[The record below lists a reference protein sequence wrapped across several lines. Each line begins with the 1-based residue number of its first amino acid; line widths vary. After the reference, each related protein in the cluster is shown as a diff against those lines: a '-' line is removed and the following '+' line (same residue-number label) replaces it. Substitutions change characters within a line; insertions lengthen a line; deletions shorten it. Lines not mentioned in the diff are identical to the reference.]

1 MGRHER
7 QRGRHMEGEM
17 RPDAEAATVD
27 SPGEHVDPAEQL
39 IRDGAHREA
48 ATCCARTHGAVL
60 GRLCMA
66 LLGRQADAEEAL
78 QETLLQAYRAMP
90 GYRAEGTVRAWLF
103 GIARRVCARRLEAR
117 VQGARRLQLVHD
129 ADRPAALPDALV
141 EAAHRAATVR
151 GALER
156 LTPTEREAVLLRYEA
171 DLSFREVGLACGI
184 DEATARK
191 RCSRGLDRLR
201 SILIEEEAP

>member
-1 MGRHER
+1 
-7 QRGRHMEGEM
+7 MESEM
-17 RPDAEAATVD
+17 RPDAEAAVA
-27 SPGEHVDPAEQL
+27 SPAAPEDPIERL
-39 IRDGAHREA
+39 IRGGAHREA
-48 ATCCARTHGAVL
+48 AGRCAREHGAVL

-78 QETLLQAYRAMP
+78 QETLLQAYRAMST
-90 GYRAEGTVRAWLF
+90 YRAEGTVRAWLF

-117 VQGARRLQLVHD
+117 VSSARRLQLVHD
-129 ADRPAALPDALV
+129 ADRPSPLPDALA
-141 EAAHRAATVR
+141 EAAARAATVR

-156 LTPTEREAVLLRYEA
+156 LTPTEREAVLLRYES

-201 SILIEEEAP
+201 SILPEEDSQ

>member
-1 MGRHER
+1 
-7 QRGRHMEGEM
+7 MEGEM
-17 RPDAEAATVD
+17 RPDAEAAPVE
-27 SPGEHVDPAEQL
+27 SPGEPVDPTARL
-39 IRDGAHREA
+39 IRDGSHREA
-48 ATCCARTHGAVL
+48 AGRCAREHGAVL

-90 GYRAEGTVRAWLF
+90 TYRADGPVRAWLF

-117 VQGARRLQLVHD
+117 ASSARRLELVRD
-129 ADRPAALPDALV
+129 TDGPAALPDALV
-141 EAAHRAATVR
+141 EAAARAATIR
-151 GALER
+151 EALER

-171 DLSFREVGLACGI
+171 DLSFREVGHACGI
-184 DEATARK
+184 DAATARK

-201 SILIEEEAP
+201 TILAPEDAP

>member
-1 MGRHER
+1 
-7 QRGRHMEGEM
+7 MEVEM
-17 RPDAEAATVD
+17 RPDGEAAPIE
-27 SPGEHVDPAEQL
+27 SVDPTEQL
-39 IRDGAHREA
+39 IRDGSHREA
-48 ATCCARTHGAVL
+48 AGRCAREHGAVL

-90 GYRAEGTVRAWLF
+90 TFRAEGTVRAWLF

-117 VQGARRLQLVHD
+117 VTGARRLALVRD
-129 ADRPAALPDALV
+129 ADAPGALPDALV
-141 EAAHRAATVR
+141 EAAARAATVR
-151 GALER
+151 DALSR

-201 SILIEEEAP
+201 TILSVEDAS